1 MDNEV
6 QRFFDSIN
14 FSSDAFI
21 GTTVKKVIFNRAS
34 KVYNVVLTCPNII
47 DKQSVDALFLA
58 CKNKI
63 KGKSDCFVTLEYEN
77 MDEDILNVYLNELIT
92 SFYIDKPSLSK
103 IHIAYEDGVAK
114 IITHFSIESNI
125 IEYDLPKIK
134 NLFKM
139 YGLNIDVQICLDDKE
154 AQKIKEE
161 IEKENE
167 EPVVKVKENPVIMGA
182 HVEGEPTKLI
192 DIKKKPK
199 ILFLRFIFLEWKL
212 LKDKVKRVHFIL
224 II

>member
-1 MDNEV
+1 MDDEV
-6 QRFFDSIN
+6 QRFFDSIK

-103 IHIAYEDGVAK
+103 IHINYEDGIAK
-114 IITHFSIESNI
+114 IVTHFSIESKI
-125 IEYDLPKIK
+125 IESDLPKIK
-134 NLFKM
+134 SLFKM

-161 IEKENE
+161 IEKHPNDELLEVLDDLEYTKSTIDNHLKKVVE
-167 EPVVKVKENPVIMGA
+167 E
-182 HVEGEPTKLI
+182 
-192 DIKKKPK
+192 
-199 ILFLRFIFLEWKL
+199 
-212 LKDKVKRVHFIL
+212 
-224 II
+224 

>member
-103 IHIAYEDGVAK
+103 IHITYEDGVAK

-139 YGLNIDVQICLDDKE
+139 Y
-154 AQKIKEE
+154 
-161 IEKENE
+161 EN
-167 EPVVKVKENPVIMGA
+167 KMKNTI
-182 HVEGEPTKLI
+182 
-192 DIKKKPK
+192 
-199 ILFLRFIFLEWKL
+199 EWKNIFPATQNRSEYKL
-212 LKDKVKRVHFIL
+212 
-224 II
+224 

>member
-103 IHIAYEDGVAK
+103 IHITYEDGVAK
-114 IITHFSIESNI
+114 IITHF
-125 IEYDLPKIK
+125 
-134 NLFKM
+134 F
-139 YGLNIDVQICLDDKE
+139 
-154 AQKIKEE
+154 
-161 IEKENE
+161 
-167 EPVVKVKENPVIMGA
+167 
-182 HVEGEPTKLI
+182 
-192 DIKKKPK
+192 
-199 ILFLRFIFLEWKL
+199 F
-212 LKDKVKRVHFIL
+212 
-224 II
+224 

>member
-1 MDNEV
+1 MDDEV
-6 QRFFDSIN
+6 QRFFDSIK

-103 IHIAYEDGVAK
+103 IHINYEDGIAK
-114 IITHFSIESNI
+114 IVTHFSIESKI
-125 IEYDLPKIK
+125 IESDLPKIK
-134 NLFKM
+134 SLFKM
-139 YGLNIDVQICLDDKE
+139 YGLDVNVQICLDDKE

-161 IEKENE
+161 IEKE
-167 EPVVKVKENPVIMGA
+167 
-182 HVEGEPTKLI
+182 
-192 DIKKKPK
+192 D
-199 ILFLRFIFLEWKL
+199 
-212 LKDKVKRVHFIL
+212 
-224 II
+224 

>member
-1 MDNEV
+1 MDDEV
-6 QRFFDSIN
+6 QRFFDSIK

-103 IHIAYEDGVAK
+103 IHINYEDGIAK
-114 IITHFSIESNI
+114 IVTHFSIES
-125 IEYDLPKIK
+125 KIK
-134 NLFKM
+134 
-139 YGLNIDVQICLDDKE
+139 
-154 AQKIKEE
+154 
-161 IEKENE
+161 
-167 EPVVKVKENPVIMGA
+167 VVSIRPGA
-182 HVEGEPTKLI
+182 IATKFWESSINNNKKAIWKRMRNFIVLI
-192 DIKKKPK
+192 
-199 ILFLRFIFLEWKL
+199 
-212 LKDKVKRVHFIL
+212 VAVL
-224 II
+224 I

>member
-1 MDNEV
+1 MDDEV
-6 QRFFDSIN
+6 QRFFDSIK

-63 KGKSDCFVTLEYEN
+63 KGKSDCYVTLEYEN

-103 IHIAYEDGVAK
+103 IHINYEDGIAK
-114 IITHFSIESNI
+114 IVTHFSIESKI
-125 IEYDLPKIK
+125 IESDLPKIK
-134 NLFKM
+134 SLFKM
-139 YGLNIDVQICLDDKE
+139 YGLDVNVQICLDDKE

-161 IEKENE
+161 IEKHPNDGLLEVLEDLEYTKSTIDNHLKKVVE
-167 EPVVKVKENPVIMGA
+167 E
-182 HVEGEPTKLI
+182 
-192 DIKKKPK
+192 
-199 ILFLRFIFLEWKL
+199 
-212 LKDKVKRVHFIL
+212 
-224 II
+224 